1 MRYEFATAGRVI
13 VGPGVSA
20 DLATLAAGIGRR
32 ALLVLGRGTAAR
44 RGPAAALAGQLA
56 ERGLI
61 VASYTAAGEPQIAD
75 VEEGARLAGE
85 NGCDMVIGLGGGSVL
100 DTAKG
105 IAALAT
111 NDPSSGSGQAW
122 ALAYMEVVG
131 AGRSLEHAALP
142 VIAVP
147 TTAGTGSEATRN
159 AVIAAPQARAK
170 ASIRHPSLLP
180 RLALVDST
188 LTHGL
193 PPHVTASSGLDAL
206 TQLLE
211 AYVSRRAQP
220 IADGLCLEG
229 LARAAWAL
237 RRAYHQPDDG
247 AAREAMS
254 TASLLSGI
262 ALANAGLGAVHGIA
276 APLGGGYPAPHGAAC
291 AALLPHVTAVNI
303 RALRRRDP
311 EGPALGR
318 YARAAEVLLGRR
330 GANEAATLDDL
341 VAALRDLVAE
351 LGIPG
356 LASYGLRSEGVAEL
370 AAQAATASST
380 RANPIELELG
390 ELEEAIGA
398 AL

>member
-1 MRYEFATAGRVI
+1 MRFEFMTAGRIV
-13 VGPGVSA
+13 VGPGSSS
-20 DLATLAAGIGRR
+20 DLPNLLTGIGRR
-32 ALLVLGRGTAAR
+32 ALLVVGRGVMAR
-44 RGPAAALAGQLA
+44 GGPAAELARRLVESDLVGTTF
-56 ERGLI
+56 
-61 VASYTAAGEPQIAD
+61 TAGGEPDIAA
-75 VEEGARLAGE
+75 VEAAARLARE
-85 NGCDMVIGLGGGSVL
+85 ADCDLTLGIGGGSVL
-100 DTAKG
+100 DTAKAA
-105 IAALAT
+105 AALAT
-111 NDPSSGSGQAW
+111 NDGN
-122 ALAYMEVVG
+122 ALDYMEVVG
-131 AGRSLEHAALP
+131 AGKPLERPALP
-142 VIAVP
+142 VVAVP
-147 TTAGTGSEATRN
+147 TTAGTGSEVTRN
-159 AVIAAPQARAK
+159 AVVAAPQARAK

-188 LTHGL
+188 LTHDL

-206 TQLLE
+206 IQLLE

-237 RRAYHQPDDG
+237 RRAYRQPDDA

-262 ALANAGLGAVHGIA
+262 ALANAGLGAIHGIA

-311 EGPALGR
+311 EGPALAR
-318 YARAAEVLLGRR
+318 YARAAEALLGRR
-330 GANEAATLDDL
+330 GANEAATVDDL
-341 VAALRDLVAE
+341 VAMLRDLVAE

-356 LASYGLRSEGVAEL
+356 LARYGLRAEAVDDL

-380 RANPIELELG
+380 RANPIDLEIAELA
-390 ELEEAIGA
+390 EAIYA